1 MNGAQ
6 SSAPRWITPP
16 VVRDEAGTF
25 QVIAT
30 KRITNLETL
39 ETMVCREDLC
49 LANSLYLRKVKMAT
63 YYANIV
69 RALKEAAISFE
80 KSRQ

>member
-1 MNGAQ
+1 
-6 SSAPRWITPP
+6 
-16 VVRDEAGTF
+16 
-25 QVIAT
+25 VIMM
-30 KRITNLETL
+30 KRVTNLETL

-49 LANSLYLRKVKMAT
+49 LANDLYLRKVKLAT
-63 YYANIV
+63 DCVNIV